1 MRKRRISTA
10 AVLVL
15 FVFAAFGLP
24 GILPA
29 AGIGDNYFPLHRGN
43 TWYYKAYKRGEDK
56 VYKSITRV
64 IEKEKIDGREYFYF
78 RAPCFDVSY
87 LMRKTAEGVYA
98 RIIRFPFLAFSI
110 TVDIIPEMKTLSL
123 PLEKGKKWSYK
134 GKGSTKIFG
143 FIEIT
148 RDISAEFEVDKKEAI
163 KTAAGEM
170 EAYHIRALI
179 DQGDGN
185 LKLKKY
191 WYAKGV
197 GFASSDN
204 EDNVLEVTGYRL
216 YSEEKQDFVEAI
228 PPDVEKYE

>member
-1 MRKRRISTA
+1 MRKRKINTA
-10 AVLVL
+10 AALVL
-15 FVFAAFGLP
+15 FFVAASAVPRGLSAS
-24 GILPA
+24 GNT
-29 AGIGDNYFPLHRGN
+29 GNYFPLHIGN
-43 TWYYKAYKRGEDK
+43 TWYYKAYKRGEDE

-64 IEKEKIDGREYFYF
+64 TEKEKIDGMEYFYF
-78 RAPCFDVSY
+78 KVPYFDVGY
-87 LMRKTAEGVYA
+87 MMRKTAGGVYA

-123 PLEKGKKWSYK
+123 PLKKGKKWSYEGK
-134 GKGSTKIFG
+134 GKTKIFG

-148 RDISAEFEVDKKEAI
+148 RDIYAEFEVDKKGTI
-163 KTAAGEM
+163 KTAAGEL

-179 DQGDGN
+179 DQGDGK

-191 WYAKGV
+191 WYAAGV

-204 EDNVLEVTGYRL
+204 DDNVLEVTGYRL
-216 YSEEKQDFVEAI
+216 YSGKKQGFVESL